1 MILLVYQSLTI
12 KKKIMEQNFIA
23 MQRDAFRAIMLKID
37 QLEDYIIR
45 REKDEDRRKRVK
57 KKLLIG
63 KEVIKILRISK
74 QTLWRMRTRGEIV
87 FIKRG
92 NVCLYT
98 QEEIEK
104 VINNKIIKR

>member
-1 MILLVYQSLTI
+1 
-12 KKKIMEQNFIA
+12 
-23 MQRDAFRAIMLKID
+23 MLKID

-45 REKDEDRRKRVK
+45 REKDEERRKSVK

-74 QTLWRMRTRGEIV
+74 QTLWRMRTRGEIA

-104 VINNKIIKR
+104 VINNKTIKR